1 MTSKERFQIELL
13 KLIISYHNDRLLKS
27 HEMLSVLKGIVT
39 DADDAMVSAETDEEE
54 CFDGWM
60 ERQAS

>member
-13 KLIISYHNDRLLKS
+13 KVIISYHNDRLLKS
-27 HEMLSVLKGIVT
+27 KDMLSVLKGIVM
-39 DADDAMVSAETDEEE
+39 DAEDAMVSSTSNEDEL
-54 CFDGWM
+54 FDGWM